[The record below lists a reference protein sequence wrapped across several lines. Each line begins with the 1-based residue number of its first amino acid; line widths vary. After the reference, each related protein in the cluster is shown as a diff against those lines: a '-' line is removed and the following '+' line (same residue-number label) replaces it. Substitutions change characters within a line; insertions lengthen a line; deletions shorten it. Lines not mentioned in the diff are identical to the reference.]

1 MKTVTISAPAGANV
15 ITGGKFLETESGAV
29 IEWDGTGTIVGFS
42 ESGVNDTTT
51 PLDQGGTNVGCLKL
65 GLINVEAAAATYNF
79 GDSIEAL
86 DADTVQGRCIRRKVE
101 GLPQRRLT
109 LKFFSFF
116 FKPTHKVK
124 YHGKNRSKT
133 TQWISEPVRHDD
145 GRSNHQERRMV
156 HSRRRRL

>member
-86 DADTVQGRCIRRKVE
+86 DADTVQAYSAGQIIGTAAETKVVAS
-101 GLPQRRLT
+101 GGK
-109 LKFFSFF
+109 LK
-116 FKPTHKVK
+116 V
-124 YHGKNRSKT
+124 YLN
-133 TQWISEPVRHDD
+133 VA
-145 GRSNHQERRMV
+145 
-156 HSRRRRL
+156 